1 MKAFRIGRKPVG
13 VWPNMVPPIRG
24 GVYRKAEP
32 LVSLSHGADQALADI
47 DVDSSGSDVDDADSV
62 SRGDRSVSPASDIDG
77 GSLASS
83 ITSVSADGDDLEDE
97 DYPHAAGLRKRAV
110 PSSEK
115 DKASK
120 PDPIRRLSPAE
131 YTEWAMRQDEERDAK
146 DYPPIEIAVQQE
158 IARKYRELHQKVR
171 DNGYYECPYLDYAK
185 EGARYTTLFVSFLL
199 LLKYEWYTLS
209 AICLG
214 IFWVCSLLHLASHC
228 PRC

>member
-13 VWPNMVPPIRG
+13 VWSNMVPPIRG
-24 GVYRKAEP
+24 GVYRS
-32 LVSLSHGADQALADI
+32 LVSPSHGADQEPLADI
-47 DVDSSGSDVDDADSV
+47 DVDSSSSDLDDADSV

-97 DYPHAAGLRKRAV
+97 DHLPTAGLRKRAV

-120 PDPIRRLSPAE
+120 SDPIRRLSPAE
-131 YTEWAMRQDEERDAK
+131 YTEWAIRQDEERDAK

-171 DNGYYECPYLDYAK
+171 DGGYYECPYLDYAK

-199 LLKYEWYTLS
+199 FLKYEWYTLS

-214 IFWVCSLLHLASHC
+214 IFWVCS
-228 PRC
+228 